1 MPESVSN
8 AIAGFDIRSRA
19 VPTDLTS
26 LHANPLLHRLYA
38 ARGIRSS
45 DQLDTSLAGLLP
57 WQSLKGIDQAIDLL
71 INARTEHQRVLIIG
85 DYDTD
90 GATATALAVL
100 GLRSM
105 GLSVDFL
112 LPNRFEYGYGLSP
125 EIVDLALTKAP
136 DLIITVDN
144 GIASFDGVARAKAA
158 GVRVLITDHHLPAE
172 GLPQADAII
181 NPNQP
186 GCAFASK
193 AACGCTV
200 FYYLLIALR
209 ARLRAE
215 QVADLPNLGQ
225 WLDLVAVAT
234 VADVV
239 PLDANNRRL
248 VQQGLQRIRKGQCRL
263 GIKALFSVAGRS
275 WQTAR
280 AADFGFVV
288 GPRLNAAGRLDDM
301 TIGVA
306 LLLADNELEA
316 TTLAQQLQDLN
327 MERRQIEAS
336 MLHDVEVKMGR
347 LVLDST
353 QHGCVIYGDD
363 WHEGVIGILASR
375 VKDRIHRP
383 VIALAPGDN
392 GLLKGSARSV
402 VGVHLRDSLD
412 WISKQQPQ
420 LLEKFGGHAMAAG
433 LTLKAENLDAL
444 RHWFDLAIAH
454 FSEPDA
460 LTAHLWTDGGLPA
473 EWLTLENA
481 LMLESA
487 GPWGQAFP
495 EPYFVGTWTLVAQK
509 ILAEKHLKMTLLCG
523 QQQIQAIAFNVDLDQ
538 WPTQRSQVRGVYQLS
553 CNRFRGEES
562 LQLMFNRLEPV

>member
-1 MPESVSN
+1 MPENVSDT
-8 AIAGFDIRSRA
+8 IGGFDIRTRTLPA
-19 VPTDLTS
+19 DIPT
-26 LHANPLLHRLYA
+26 LHANPLLHKLYA
-38 ARGIRSS
+38 ARGISNP

-57 WQSLKGIDQAIDLL
+57 WQSLKGIEQAVELL
-71 INARTEHQRVLIIG
+71 LAARTERQRILIIG

-100 GLRSM
+100 GLRAM

-125 EIVDLALTKAP
+125 EIVDLALTQQP

-172 GLPQADAII
+172 GLPLADAII

-186 GCAFASK
+186 GCEFASK

-200 FYYLLIALR
+200 FYYLLIGLR
-209 ARLRAE
+209 ARLRE
-215 QVADLPNLGQ
+215 QQVADLPNLGQ

-248 VQQGLQRIRKGQCRL
+248 VQQGLQRIRKGQCRV

-306 LLLADNELEA
+306 LLLADDEA
-316 TTLAQQLQDLN
+316 QATALAHQLQDLN
-327 MERRQIEAS
+327 LERRQIEAS
-336 MLHDVEVKMGR
+336 MLHDVEVKMGQ

-353 QHGCVIYGDD
+353 KYGCVIYGDD

-375 VKDRIHRP
+375 VKDRLHRP
-383 VIALAPGDN
+383 VIALAPGDK

-420 LLEKFGGHAMAAG
+420 LIEKFGGHAMAAG
-433 LTLKAENLDAL
+433 LTIKAENLAAL

-460 LTAHLWTDGGLPA
+460 LTAHLWTDGGLPSD
-473 EWLTLENA
+473 WLTLDNA
-481 LMLESA
+481 LLLERA

-495 EPYFVGTWTLVAQK
+495 EPYFVGTWTLVTQK
-509 ILAEKHLKMTLLCG
+509 ILAEKHLKLTLLCG
-523 QQQIQAIAFNVDLDQ
+523 QQQVQAIAFNVDLEL
-538 WPTQRSQVRGVYQLS
+538 WPTQQSQVRGVYQLS

-562 LQLMFNRLEPV
+562 LQLIFNRLVPV